1 MPQPAL
7 RPELEI
13 SLQFA
18 VLDAARRG
26 HAYAGL
32 EHLLFALL
40 QDDGTAHA
48 LRGAGADVQKLGSRL
63 ERFLSEQIQ
72 SGDGPRDTST
82 PTLAFRR
89 VLQDAVLQAYRS
101 GRDEVTGAHVLVSMY
116 DESESFAVHFLGEAG
131 ADRLRLMQ
139 AASDP
144 GAGEPEPVTAGA
156 GGEEEAGK
164 DALSR
169 FALNLNRQ
177 AAEGRLDPVIGRDR
191 EITRAIHVLAR
202 RRKNN
207 PLFVGDPGVGKTALA
222 QGLALRIHAGD
233 VPAPLRGAEIFSLDV
248 GALLAGTRYRGDFE
262 ERLKAV
268 LREIEQR
275 PGAVLFIDEIHT
287 LVGAGSTSGG
297 AMDASNLLK
306 PALAAGL
313 RCMGSTTW
321 EELRSHF
328 EKDRALARRFQKV
341 EVAEPSVDDTVL
353 ILQGLRE
360 RYESFHGVRYTDEA
374 LRAAAELSARHLHD
388 RRLPDKAIDLMDE
401 AGAEVRLAAPELVT
415 SAVPEDGGADAVE
428 ETAVG
433 PRPEVGVQTVER
445 ILAGMANIP
454 PRTVAGNERE
464 RLRGLEAEL
473 RARVFGQDA
482 AIAQLASAIK
492 LARAGLGDPRK
503 PVGSYLFTGPTG
515 VGKTE
520 VARSLAEVLDV
531 ELIRFDMSEYME
543 RHTVSRLIG
552 APPGYVGFDQAGLL
566 TEAVNRAPHSVV
578 LLDEIEKAHPDVF
591 NLLLQVMDYGKLT
604 DNNGKQSDFRNVVLI
619 MTSNVGAEDLTRRRP
634 GFVAADAA
642 GGDDGGAYERTFS
655 PEFRNRLDARIGFAP
670 LSREVMERIVE
681 RALGELRQRL
691 ADRGV
696 ELRVSDEARG
706 WLAEHGHDPANGA
719 RPLARLIQDRVARP
733 LADELLFGLLAD
745 GGVATVRLEGG
756 ELRVLSE

>member
-1 MPQPAL
+1 MSQPAL

-13 SLQFA
+13 SLQLA
-18 VLDAARRG
+18 ILDAARRG

-40 QDDGTAHA
+40 QDDGTAAA
-48 LRGAGADVQKLGSRL
+48 LRRAGADVDRLGSRL

-72 SGDGPRDTST
+72 AGDGPRDTST

-89 VLQDAVLQAYRS
+89 VVQDAVLQVYRS
-101 GRDEVTGAHVLVSMY
+101 GRDEVTGSHVLVSMW
-116 DESESFAVHFLGEAG
+116 DESESFAVHFLGESG

-139 AASDP
+139 SASDP
-144 GAGEPEPVTAGA
+144 QSAEPEPAGA
-156 GGEEEAGK
+156 GVDGAEETAK

-169 FALNLNRQ
+169 FATNLNAL
-177 AAEGRLDPVIGRDR
+177 AAAGKLDPVIGRER

-222 QGLALRIHAGD
+222 QGLAIRIHEGA
-233 VPAPLRGAEIFSLDV
+233 VPAPLRDAEIFSLDV

-268 LREIEQR
+268 LREVEAR

-341 EVAEPSVDDTVL
+341 EVAEPSVEDTVL
-353 ILQGLRE
+353 ILKGLQE
-360 RYESFHGVRYTDEA
+360 RYETFHGVRYTDEA

-401 AGAEVRLAAPELVT
+401 AGAEVRLAAPAPVQPDPVAADGAE
-415 SAVPEDGGADAVE
+415 EGGAAADR
-428 ETAVG
+428 
-433 PRPEVGVQTVER
+433 RPEVGVETVER

-464 RLRGLEAEL
+464 RLRTLDAEL

-482 AIAQLASAIK
+482 AIGQLASAIK

-520 VARSLAEVLDV
+520 VARSLAEVLGV

-543 RHTVSRLIG
+543 RHTISRLIG

-619 MTSNVGAEDLTRRRP
+619 MTSNVGAEDLMRRRP
-634 GFVAADAA
+634 GFVAGDMA

-670 LSREVMERIVE
+670 LSREVMEQIVD

-691 ADRGV
+691 AERGV
-696 ELRVSDEARG
+696 ELRVDAAARG
-706 WLAEHGHDPANGA
+706 WLAERGHDPANGA
-719 RPLARLIQDRVARP
+719 RPLGRLIQDRVARP

-745 GGVATVRLEGG
+745 GGVASVRVEEG
-756 ELRVLSE
+756 ELKVLAE

>member
-13 SLQFA
+13 SLQLA

-40 QDDGTAHA
+40 QDDGTAAA
-48 LRGAGADVQKLGSRL
+48 LRRAGADVDRLGSRL

-89 VLQDAVLQAYRS
+89 VVQDAVLQVYRS
-101 GRDEVTGAHVLVSMY
+101 GRDEVTGSHVLVSMF
-116 DESESFAVHFLGEAG
+116 DESESFAVHFLGESG

-144 GAGEPEPVTAGA
+144 RSAEPEPAGA
-156 GGEEEAGK
+156 GGGEAEETGK

-169 FALNLNRQ
+169 FATSLNAL
-177 AAEGRLDPVIGRDR
+177 AAAGKLDPVIGRDR

-222 QGLALRIHAGD
+222 QGLAIRIHEGA
-233 VPAPLRGAEIFSLDV
+233 VPAPLRDAEIFSLDV

-268 LREIEQR
+268 LREVEAR

-341 EVAEPSVDDTVL
+341 EVAEPSVEDTVL
-353 ILQGLRE
+353 ILKGLQE
-360 RYESFHGVRYTDEA
+360 RYEAFHGVRYTDEA

-401 AGAEVRLAAPELVT
+401 AGAEVRLAAP
-415 SAVPEDGGADAVE
+415 AAAQPEPVAEGDAEEGGRAA
-428 ETAVG
+428 A
-433 PRPEVGVQTVER
+433 PRPEVGVETVER

-464 RLRGLEAEL
+464 RLRTLDAEL

-482 AIAQLASAIK
+482 AIGQLASAIK

-520 VARSLAEVLDV
+520 VARSLAEVLGV

-619 MTSNVGAEDLTRRRP
+619 MTSNVGAEDLMRRRP
-634 GFVAADAA
+634 GFVAGDAA
-642 GGDDGGAYERTFS
+642 VGDDGGAFERTFS

-670 LSREVMERIVE
+670 LSREVMEQIVD

-691 ADRGV
+691 AERGV
-696 ELRVSDEARG
+696 ELRVDAAARG
-706 WLAEHGHDPANGA
+706 WLAERGHDPANGA
-719 RPLARLIQDRVARP
+719 RPLGRLIQDRVVRP

-745 GGVATVRLEGG
+745 GGVASVRVEGG
-756 ELRVLSE
+756 ELKVLAE